1 MYINIYVQVSKYVAS
16 ESNNNILSIV
26 DVVVATLSP
35 KVCSFLA
42 GRVYWWRRRL
52 LLDTGTL
59 HYTVAGSRGR
69 FYNEACLDIIKTRHT
84 LLCATFQLG
93 MTCA

>member
-42 GRVYWWRRRL
+42 GRVYW
-52 LLDTGTL
+52 
-59 HYTVAGSRGR
+59 RGGCC
-69 FYNEACLDIIKTRHT
+69 FSIQVLYITQWQAVGVGFIMKHVWI
-84 LLCATFQLG
+84 
-93 MTCA
+93 